1 MLFTE
6 LGKIDEKSIAEALQ
20 QAAAA
25 RGLAPEVLEEEL
37 EGKVTLQA
45 LATDV
50 LETLIARAAEANRE
64 EFRARQ
70 RIGMELAAEQGKTIG
85 RPSVRSDERFIE
97 VRDLYRA
104 HEVSGKEAA
113 AMLNVSRGTFYRW
126 LKEDSGNGENEEA

>member
-1 MLFTE
+1 MLFNE
-6 LGKIDEKSIAEALQ
+6 LSKIDEKQIEQALQ
-20 QAAAA
+20 QAAEA
-25 RGLAPEVLEEEL
+25 RGLDPAVLQEKL
-37 EGKVTLQA
+37 TGDLTLQDFA
-45 LATDV
+45 ADV

-70 RIGMELAAEQGKTIG
+70 RIGMEMAMEQGKSIG

-126 LKEDSGNGENEEA
+126 LKETEEQNEA

>member
-6 LGKIDEKSIAEALQ
+6 LGKIDEELIAQALQ

-25 RGLAPEVLEEEL
+25 RGLAPGVLEEEL

-64 EFRARQ
+64 AFRARQ
-70 RIGMELAAEQGKTIG
+70 RIGMEMAVERGKTIG
-85 RPSVRSDERFIE
+85 RPSVRSDERFME
-97 VRDLYRA
+97 VRDMYRE
-104 HEVSGKEAA
+104 HEISGKEAA
-113 AMLNVSRGTFYRW
+113 GLLGVSRGTFYRW
-126 LKEDSGNGENEEA
+126 LKEDSEKEEFEE